1 MGALGCGLAGPFVL
15 ICWVILAIVILVVV
29 AIVVAAALIG
39 SAIGSQAGKAAA
51 GGSSG
56 PQVNGVNLG
65 PGDFVSVLGNLV
77 IAAAALSANALW
89 FTGWIPNADG
99 ITVTD
104 ETATN
109 HNGTT
114 VFGTSNGAPP
124 FCFTDADNGI
134 PDSMDVCVVQ

>member
-1 MGALGCGLAGPFVL
+1 MGALGCSLAGPFVL

-51 GGSSG
+51 GGSSA
-56 PQVNGVNLG
+56 PQVNGINLG
-65 PGDFVSVLGNLV
+65 PGDLVSVVGNLV

-89 FTGWIPNADG
+89 FTGWIPNANG
-99 ITVTD
+99 TTVTD
-104 ETATN
+104 QTATN

-114 VFGTSNGAPP
+114 VLGTSNGAPP

-134 PDSMDVCVVQ
+134 PDGMDVCVVQ